1 MFLVVLEK
9 MPDKKKICVVTGSRA
24 EYGLLKLTMEEIFNS
39 KDLTLQ
45 LIVTGSHLSKELG
58 ETVNQIE
65 IDGFKIDSK
74 IEILGKDDSSES
86 VLTSISTGLSKFPE
100 CYKTL
105 KPDLL
110 LVLGDRYEIFAA
122 VTAALFSKIPV
133 AHIHGGE
140 VTEGAFD
147 ESLRHSITKMS
158 HIHFTSN
165 KQHKVRV
172 EQLGENPKNVFDVG
186 SPGVEFIKSMQL
198 LSKEKI
204 QEIIGTQFR
213 KRNYLITFHPET
225 LAKSTSPKQQISKL
239 LKVLQD
245 LEDSSFIFT
254 KANADP
260 GGLAI
265 NNELEDFVKN
275 NPERSSLH
283 SSLGQLNY
291 LSLMKHSSAVVGN
304 SSSGI
309 IEAPTLNI
317 PVINIGNRQ
326 MGRMQAGN
334 IINCEN
340 NEEEIRTAFDS
351 LDSFKVTNNDNPFD
365 GGNTSRKIREI
376 IQNFNLNQILM
387 KSFYDKA

>member
-24 EYGLLKLTMEEIFNS
+24 EYGLLKLTMEEISNS

-45 LIVTGSHLSKELG
+45 LIVTGSHLSKKLG
-58 ETVNQIE
+58 ETVNQIK

-86 VLTSISTGLSKFPE
+86 ILNSISTGLSKFPE

-165 KQHKVRV
+165 KQHKLRV

-204 QEIIGTQFR
+204 QEIIG
-213 KRNYLITFHPET
+213 I
-225 LAKSTSPKQQISKL
+225 
-239 LKVLQD
+239 
-245 LEDSSFIFT
+245 
-254 KANADP
+254 
-260 GGLAI
+260 
-265 NNELEDFVKN
+265 
-275 NPERSSLH
+275 
-283 SSLGQLNY
+283 
-291 LSLMKHSSAVVGN
+291 
-304 SSSGI
+304 
-309 IEAPTLNI
+309 
-317 PVINIGNRQ
+317 
-326 MGRMQAGN
+326 
-334 IINCEN
+334 
-340 NEEEIRTAFDS
+340 
-351 LDSFKVTNNDNPFD
+351 
-365 GGNTSRKIREI
+365 
-376 IQNFNLNQILM
+376 
-387 KSFYDKA
+387 